1 MTGRR
6 VSVRRNGTLYR
17 GPAIDLDGALDPEAV
32 VESVVGDGPVD
43 VCCPSPGPAHEHVG
57 FVSES
62 CSIVLRSALAAAA
75 RSRGLTAPMDD
86 EVAAVDRRLSGIETT
101 DDRTAAIADAQRRV
115 TSARERERTLRERV
129 QTLHG
134 RLRGLR
140 ERDESVGNTE
150 AALEAAT
157 EALAEAET
165 ERIAA
170 EEKLQQH
177 RQRAREDR
185 DRRERRLRLQD
196 KRDHLARAARRHL
209 AEAVYDDF
217 AAAVAAV
224 PGDAHAGDEPGEYEG
239 DSTTAALAVA
249 RVAEVRAPLVVSC
262 GRFRD
267 ADAAVDCLG
276 APVVRI
282 ARESGRVDSVSRPP
296 ERPS

>member
-1 MTGRR
+1 MTGGGI
-6 VSVRRNGTLYR
+6 SVRWNGTRYR
-17 GPAIDLDGALDPEAV
+17 GRAIDLDGDVDPEAV
-32 VESVVGDGPVD
+32 VESVAGDGPID
-43 VCCPSPGPAHEHVG
+43 VCCPSPGPVHEHVG

-62 CSIVLRSALAAAA
+62 CSIRLRSALAAAA

-101 DDRTAAIADAQRRV
+101 DDPTTEIADAQRRV

-140 ERDESVGNTE
+140 ERDEPVENTE
-150 AALEAAT
+150 AALAAAT
-157 EALAEAET
+157 EALAEVET

-177 RQRAREDR
+177 RQRAREYR

-196 KRDHLARAARRHL
+196 KRDNLERAARRYL

-217 AAAVAAV
+217 AAAVASV
-224 PGDAHAGDEPGEYEG
+224 PGDAQAGDAPGEYEG
-239 DSTTAALAVA
+239 GSTTAALAVA
-249 RVAEVRAPLVVSC
+249 RLADVRAPLVVSC
-262 GRFRD
+262 GRFRN
-267 ADAAVDCLG
+267 ADRAVNCLG
-276 APVVRI
+276 APVIRI
-282 ARESGRVDSVSRPP
+282 AREPEGADSISRPL
-296 ERPS
+296 ERPP